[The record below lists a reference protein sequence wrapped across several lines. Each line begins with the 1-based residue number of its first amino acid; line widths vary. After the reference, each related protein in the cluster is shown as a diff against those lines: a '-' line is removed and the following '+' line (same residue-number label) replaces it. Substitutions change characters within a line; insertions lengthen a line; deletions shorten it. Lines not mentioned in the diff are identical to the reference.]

1 MTIRGVSSA
10 GGKRHDRLS
19 RLRRVPDVRLGD
31 APLRLR
37 ALWRGLAGGLGS
49 GQGVLG
55 PMRVAVILT
64 ARPSWAKLEPV
75 CRALQ
80 ARPDVDLQI
89 IACASALLE
98 RYGKVVDVVTA
109 QGYEVAAECWS
120 TYDGA
125 NLLTSAKET
134 GALLIE
140 LSGTLRTLRA
150 DCAVVC
156 ADRHEVLAAAQAASY
171 LHLPVV
177 HLQGGERTGSIDDK
191 VRDAIT
197 QLADW
202 HCTATERALYRV
214 YSLTG
219 EADRVIWTGCPSV
232 DLARQALTDP
242 PVRYEEL
249 GGSGAYID
257 LSAPFLVIVQHPVT
271 TEVEQA
277 REQMRQTL
285 QATWEYPRIVLF
297 SGQDAGTEAT
307 MKALRDEQRML
318 ANLHT
323 IRNLPPARFLKLLTQ
338 AACLVGNSSAG
349 IREASYLGVPVVN
362 IGTRQHGRERAK
374 NVLDVA
380 HDPVAIAQAVAGQI
394 AHGPYRSSDLYGKGD
409 AGRRIAD
416 VITSRVGAAV

>member
-1 MTIRGVSSA
+1 
-10 GGKRHDRLS
+10 
-19 RLRRVPDVRLGD
+19 
-31 APLRLR
+31 
-37 ALWRGLAGGLGS
+37 
-49 GQGVLG
+49 
-55 PMRVAVILT
+55 MRVAVILT

-75 CRALQ
+75 CRALR

-416 VITSRVGAAV
+416 VITSRVGAPV